1 MLTSKRGNSSYTAL
15 DKSGEVDKLAEFHDL
30 ADVQAVTEEEIRA
43 AVEELNRSTS
53 AVAKQAETLR
63 QQQDALSRLVKR
75 AGERDSSRRDFELKR
90 QHNSE
95 TERKFISAEVS

>member
-1 MLTSKRGNSSYTAL
+1 L
-15 DKSGEVDKLAEFHDL
+15 DRSGQVDKLAEFHDL

-53 AVAKQAETLR
+53 VVAKQAETLR

-75 AGERDSSRRDFELKR
+75 AGERESARDDFERKR

-95 TERKFISAEVS
+95 TERKFISAEVRRYAVP